1 MRPGDLVRL
10 CDYRPEVEDVTV
22 GNLDVNQRGWVVPNG
37 TIALVTKVITDRGGA
52 ANYHILID
60 GKVGWI
66 YEEDCEVFNETR

>member
-1 MRPGDLVRL
+1 MKPGDLVRL
-10 CDYRPEVEDVTV
+10 CDYRPGVEDVTV

-66 YEEDCEVFNETR
+66 YEEDCEVVNETG